1 MRPLDTTA
9 SAGLIAPEL
18 QQAAPSAPVS
28 VPETAASSVRPDP
41 SAAVQ
46 DVPLAQLP
54 AGEEP
59 VDAPEFVLS
68 QRISDD
74 APAASGM
81 PAAGL
86 PGLSGLGGDA
96 ADAQDIL
103 SGAAEDASDQASRL
117 LGAVNQAAAPV
128 VDTAEGVLGQVL
140 NTATGGAAAG
150 AGTPAAATGGA
161 PAAAAPALPSDPVAA
176 LLGGAALPA
185 LPGIDVLFQP
195 IRDLLSSFG
204 TGVIG
209 ALDPTAIL
217 SQSSAVIETA
227 MSVGKSSLTAMG
239 QVWES
244 DAAQTA
250 QTAGQEANNSGLQ
263 TSQRGIDIAALTQAA
278 ASVVQQGNAQLS
290 TIATSFLG
298 QAVALAPVV
307 MTPPAQTALI
317 ASATEHLGQAV
328 IVANA
333 TRGDLAG
340 KTAELGGM
348 VQSLVG
354 VDGQQ
359 AAEAAQSVAQSVG
372 EPIMQQ
378 AQSMA
383 SDTSGLESVLGSS
396 ADDPAATTLA
406 GLNSGS
412 PSTAPGGPGLTTG
425 SPGLST
431 GAPSGTPGI
440 PGSPS
445 IPGVPVGSQTPL
457 ANVLRPG
464 VPVTGLPAATTPAS
478 SSFMGGAP
486 GAAAG
491 QRNSDEEHSRTVDP
505 YRSTTGN
512 DDLTGPLGESAPEV
526 IGAVDADED
535 AGYDNQF

>member
-1 MRPLDTTA
+1 MRPIDTTA
-9 SAGLIAPEL
+9 SAGVIAPEL
-18 QQAAPSAPVS
+18 QQAVPAAPAR
-28 VPETAASSVRPDP
+28 VPETAVPSVQPDP
-41 SAAVQ
+41 GAAVQ

-54 AGEEP
+54 
-59 VDAPEFVLS
+59 VDEQPLDSPEFVLS

-74 APAASGM
+74 APAAGV
-81 PAAGL
+81 PTAGL
-86 PGLSGLGGDA
+86 PGLSGLGGDP
-96 ADAQDIL
+96 ADAQAIL
-103 SGAAEDASDQASRL
+103 SGAAEDASDQANQL
-117 LGAVNQAAAPV
+117 LGTVDQAAAPV
-128 VDTAEGVLGQVL
+128 VETAEGVLGQVL
-140 NTATGGAAAG
+140 NTAAGSGPSGAATAAG
-150 AGTPAAATGGA
+150 I
-161 PAAAAPALPSDPVAA
+161 PAAAAPALPSDPVGA

-217 SQSSAVIETA
+217 SQSSQIIEMA
-227 MSVGKSSLTAMG
+227 MGVGKSSLTAMG

-244 DAAQTA
+244 DASQTA

-278 ASVVQQGNAQLS
+278 AAVVQQGNAQLS
-290 TIATSFLG
+290 TIATSFIG

-328 IVANA
+328 IVANT

-348 VQSLVG
+348 VQSLTG
-354 VDGQQ
+354 VNGQQ

-383 SDTSGLESVLGSS
+383 SDTSGLESVLGST
-396 ADDPAATTLA
+396 DDPASTTLA

-412 PSTAPGGPGLTTG
+412 PSTTPGGPGLSTG

-431 GAPSGTPGI
+431 GSPGGTPGT

-445 IPGVPVGSQTPL
+445 VPGLPGASQPPL

-464 VPVTGLPAATTPAS
+464 VPGMGMPAATTPAS
-478 SSFMGGAP
+478 SSFMGSPG

-505 YRSTTGN
+505 YRSATGN

>member
-1 MRPLDTTA
+1 VKPLDTTA

-18 QQAAPSAPVS
+18 QQAAPAAPVN
-28 VPETAASSVRPDP
+28 VPETAAPAAVPDP
-41 SAAVQ
+41 AAAIQ

-54 AGEEP
+54 EGEQP

-68 QRISDD
+68 RRISDD
-74 APAASGM
+74 APQTGV

-86 PGLSGLGGDA
+86 PGSSGPGGEPA
-96 ADAQDIL
+96 GAQDIL
-103 SGAAEDASDQASRL
+103 SGAADEASAQANEL
-117 LGAVNQAAAPV
+117 LGVVNEAAAPV
-128 VDTAEGVLGQVL
+128 LETAEGVLGQVL
-140 NTATGGAAAG
+140 NTAAGGGVPSGAGAAAAG
-150 AGTPAAATGGA
+150 AT
-161 PAAAAPALPSDPVAA
+161 PAAAAPALPADPVGA

-217 SQSSAVIETA
+217 SQSSQIIEVA

-278 ASVVQQGNAQLS
+278 AAVVQQGNAQLS

-348 VQSLVG
+348 VQNLLG
-354 VDGQQ
+354 VDGQK

-383 SDTSGLESVLGSS
+383 SDTSALESALGSG
-396 ADDPAATTLA
+396 DDPAATTLA

-412 PSTAPGGPGLTTG
+412 PSTTPGSPGLTTG

-431 GAPSGTPGI
+431 GSPGGTPGT
-440 PGSPS
+440 PGSPAL
-445 IPGVPVGSQTPL
+445 PGVPGASQTPL
-457 ANVLRPG
+457 TGVVRPG
-464 VPVTGLPAATTPAS
+464 VPMAGMPSAATTPAS
-478 SSFMGGAP
+478 SSFMGSP
-486 GAAAG
+486 GGAAG
-491 QRNSDEEHSRTVDP
+491 QRNNDDEHSRTVDP
-505 YRSTTGN
+505 YRSPTGN

>member
-1 MRPLDTTA
+1 MKPLDTTA

-18 QQAAPSAPVS
+18 QQAAPAVPVD
-28 VPETAASSVRPDP
+28 VPETAAPAAAPDP
-41 SAAVQ
+41 AAAIQ

-54 AGEEP
+54 EGEQP

-68 QRISDD
+68 RRISDD
-74 APAASGM
+74 AAQTGV

-86 PGLSGLGGDA
+86 PGLSGPGGEPA
-96 ADAQDIL
+96 GAQDIL
-103 SGAAEDASDQASRL
+103 SGAAAEASAQANEL
-117 LGAVNQAAAPV
+117 LGVVNEAAAPV
-128 VDTAEGVLGQVL
+128 LESAEGVLGQVL
-140 NTATGGAAAG
+140 NTAAGGAPAGAAAG
-150 AGTPAAATGGA
+150 AT
-161 PAAAAPALPSDPVAA
+161 PAAAAPALPADPVGA

-195 IRDLLSSFG
+195 IRELLSSFG

-217 SQSSAVIETA
+217 SRSSQIIEVA
-227 MSVGKSSLTAMG
+227 MGVGKSSLTAMG

-278 ASVVQQGNAQLS
+278 AAVVQQGNAQLN

-348 VQSLVG
+348 VQNLLG
-354 VDGQQ
+354 VDGQK
-359 AAEAAQSVAQSVG
+359 AAEVAQNVAQSVG

-383 SDTSGLESVLGSS
+383 SDTSTLESALGTG
-396 ADDPAATTLA
+396 DDPAATTLA
-406 GLNSGS
+406 GLHSGS
-412 PSTAPGGPGLTTG
+412 PSGTPGSPGLTTG

-431 GAPSGTPGI
+431 GSPGGTPGT

-445 IPGVPVGSQTPL
+445 LPGLPGASQTPL
-457 ANVLRPG
+457 TGVVRPG
-464 VPVTGLPAATTPAS
+464 MPVTGMPSATTPAS
-478 SSFMGGAP
+478 SSFMGSP
-486 GAAAG
+486 GGAAG
-491 QRNSDEEHSRTVDP
+491 QRNNDDEHSRTVDP
-505 YRSTTGN
+505 YRSPTGN

>member
-1 MRPLDTTA
+1 MRPLDNTA
-9 SAGLIAPEL
+9 SAGVIAPEL
-18 QQAAPSAPVS
+18 QHAVSTAPAS
-28 VPETAASSVRPDP
+28 VPETVAPSVQPDP
-41 SAAVQ
+41 NAAIQ
-46 DVPLAQLP
+46 DIPLAQLP
-54 AGEEP
+54 DGEQP
-59 VDAPEFVLS
+59 VEAPEFVLS

-74 APAASGM
+74 APGA

-86 PGLSGLGGDA
+86 PGLSGLGGGA

-103 SGAAEDASDQASRL
+103 SGVAEEASGQANQL

-128 VDTAEGVLGQVL
+128 VDTAQGVLGQVL
-140 NTATGGAAAG
+140 NTAAASTGA
-150 AGTPAAATGGA
+150 PAAAAAGGA

-217 SQSSAVIETA
+217 SRSSAVIETA
-227 MSVGKSSLTAMG
+227 MSVGKSSLTTMG

-244 DAAQTA
+244 DTAQTA

-263 TSQRGIDIAALTQAA
+263 TSERGIDIAALTQAA

-290 TIATSFLG
+290 TIATSFIG

-317 ASATEHLGQAV
+317 ATATEHLGQAV

-340 KTAELGGM
+340 KTTELGGM

-359 AAEAAQSVAQSVG
+359 AAEAAQNVAQSVG

-383 SDTSGLESVLGSS
+383 SDTSGLESILGAT
-396 ADDPAATTLA
+396 ADDPASTTLA
-406 GLNSGS
+406 GLHSGS
-412 PSTAPGGPGLTTG
+412 PSTTSGSPGLTTG
-425 SPGLST
+425 SPGLS
-431 GAPSGTPGI
+431 SGSPGT

-445 IPGVPVGSQTPL
+445 VPGVPGAAAQPPL

-464 VPVTGLPAATTPAS
+464 ALATGMPAATTPAS
-478 SSFMGGAP
+478 SSFMGGPP
-486 GAAAG
+486 GGAAG
-491 QRNSDEEHSRTVDP
+491 QQRNNDEEHSRTVDP
-505 YRSTTGN
+505 YRSATGN

>member
-1 MRPLDTTA
+1 MKPLDTTA

-18 QQAAPSAPVS
+18 QQAAPAVPVNT
-28 VPETAASSVRPDP
+28 PETAAPAVAPDP
-41 SAAVQ
+41 AAAIQ

-54 AGEEP
+54 AGEQP

-68 QRISDD
+68 KRISDD
-74 APAASGM
+74 AAQTGV

-86 PGLSGLGGDA
+86 PGLSGTGGEA
-96 ADAQDIL
+96 ADAQGIL
-103 SGAAEDASDQASRL
+103 SGAADEASAQAGEL
-117 LGAVNQAAAPV
+117 LGVVNEAAAPV
-128 VDTAEGVLGQVL
+128 LEAAEGVLGQVL
-140 NTATGGAAAG
+140 NTAAGGGAPAGAGAAAAAG
-150 AGTPAAATGGA
+150 AT
-161 PAAAAPALPSDPVAA
+161 PAAAAPALPADPVGA

-217 SQSSAVIETA
+217 SRSSQIIEVA
-227 MSVGKSSLTAMG
+227 MGVGKSSLTAMG

-278 ASVVQQGNAQLS
+278 AAVVQQGNAQLG

-348 VQSLVG
+348 VQNLLG
-354 VDGQQ
+354 VDGQK

-383 SDTSGLESVLGSS
+383 SDTSALESALGSG
-396 ADDPAATTLA
+396 DDPAATTLA

-412 PSTAPGGPGLTTG
+412 PGTTPGSPGLGTG

-431 GAPSGTPGI
+431 GSPGGTPGT

-445 IPGVPVGSQTPL
+445 LPGVPGASQTPL
-457 ANVLRPG
+457 TGVVRPG
-464 VPVTGLPAATTPAS
+464 LPVTGMPSAATTPAS
-478 SSFMGGAP
+478 SSFMGSP
-486 GAAAG
+486 GGAAG
-491 QRNSDEEHSRTVDP
+491 QRNNDDEHSRTVDP
-505 YRSTTGN
+505 YRSPTGN
-512 DDLTGPLGESAPEV
+512 DDLTGPLGESTPEV

>member
-1 MRPLDTTA
+1 MKPLDTTA

-18 QQAAPSAPVS
+18 QQAAPTVPVHG
-28 VPETAASSVRPDP
+28 PETAAPPAAPDP
-41 SAAVQ
+41 AAAIQ

-54 AGEEP
+54 EGEQP
-59 VDAPEFVLS
+59 VEAPEFVLS
-68 QRISDD
+68 RRISDD
-74 APAASGM
+74 AAQATGIPAT
-81 PAAGL
+81 GL
-86 PGLSGLGGDA
+86 PGSAGPGGDA
-96 ADAQDIL
+96 ADVQNIL
-103 SGAAEDASDQASRL
+103 SGAAEDASAQANQL
-117 LGAVNQAAAPV
+117 LGAVNEAAAPV
-128 VDTAEGVLGQVL
+128 IESAEGVLGQAL
-140 NTATGGAAAG
+140 NTAAGGITSGAG
-150 AGTPAAATGGA
+150 APAAAAAT
-161 PAAAAPALPSDPVAA
+161 PAAAAPALPADPVGA

-217 SQSSAVIETA
+217 SQSSQIIEVA
-227 MSVGKSSLTAMG
+227 MGVGKSSLTAMG

-278 ASVVQQGNAQLS
+278 AAVVQQGNAQLS

-340 KTAELGGM
+340 KTTELGGM
-348 VQSLVG
+348 VQNLLG
-354 VDGQQ
+354 VDGQK

-383 SDTSGLESVLGSS
+383 SDTSALESALGSG
-396 ADDPAATTLA
+396 DDPAATTLA
-406 GLNSGS
+406 GLHSGS
-412 PSTAPGGPGLTTG
+412 PSTTPGGPGLTTG
-425 SPGLST
+425 GPGLST
-431 GAPSGTPGI
+431 GSPGATPGT

-445 IPGVPVGSQTPL
+445 LPGVPGASQTPL
-457 ANVLRPG
+457 TGMVRPG
-464 VPVTGLPAATTPAS
+464 VPVTGMPSAATTPAS
-478 SSFMGGAP
+478 SSFMGSP
-486 GAAAG
+486 GGAAG
-491 QRNSDEEHSRTVDP
+491 QRNNDDEHSRTVDP
-505 YRSTTGN
+505 YRSPTGN

>member
-1 MRPLDTTA
+1 MPL
-9 SAGLIAPEL
+9 E
-18 QQAAPSAPVS
+18 
-28 VPETAASSVRPDP
+28 
-41 SAAVQ
+41 
-46 DVPLAQLP
+46 
-54 AGEEP
+54 
-59 VDAPEFVLS
+59 APEFVLS
-68 QRISDD
+68 QRISEETHAATGMPTAGFPGAPGLTGD
-74 APAASGM
+74 APA
-81 PAAGL
+81 
-86 PGLSGLGGDA
+86 
-96 ADAQDIL
+96 AQDIL
-103 SGAAEDASDQASRL
+103 SGAVDDASGQANQL

-128 VDTAEGVLGQVL
+128 VEAADGVLGQALSAVGAGASSGPG
-140 NTATGGAAAG
+140 TPSGAAA
-150 AGTPAAATGGA
+150 T
-161 PAAAAPALPSDPVAA
+161 PAAAAPALPADPVGD

-195 IRDLLSSFG
+195 IHDLLSSFG

-217 SQSSAVIETA
+217 SQSSKIIETA
-227 MSVGKSSLTAMG
+227 MGVGKSSLTAMG

-250 QTAGQEANNSGLQ
+250 QTAGQEANNSGLE
-263 TSQRGIDIAALTQAA
+263 TSQRGIDISALTQLAA
-278 ASVVQQGNAQLS
+278 GVVQQGNAQLS

-348 VQSLVG
+348 VQNLVG

-359 AAEAAQSVAQSVG
+359 AAAAAQDVAQSVG

-378 AQSMA
+378 AQSLA
-383 SDTSGLESVLGSS
+383 SDPSGLESVLGSS

-406 GLNSGS
+406 GLHSGS
-412 PSTAPGGPGLTTG
+412 PSTTPGSPGLSTG

-431 GAPSGTPGI
+431 GSPSGSPSL
-440 PGSPS
+440 PGSPLA
-445 IPGVPVGSQTPL
+445 GVPGSTQNPL
-457 ANVLRPG
+457 TNVMRPG
-464 VPVTGLPAATTPAS
+464 GFAGMPNPAATSPAS
-478 SSFMGGAP
+478 SSFMGSPGGA
-486 GAAAG
+486 GAGG
-491 QRNSDEEHSRTVDP
+491 QRNSDEEHSRTVES

>member
-1 MRPLDTTA
+1 MKPLDTTA

-18 QQAAPSAPVS
+18 QHVAPTVPVNAPEAAAPDP
-28 VPETAASSVRPDP
+28 AA
-41 SAAVQ
+41 AIQ

-54 AGEEP
+54 EGEQP

-68 QRISDD
+68 RRISDD
-74 APAASGM
+74 APQTGM

-86 PGLSGLGGDA
+86 PGSPGPGGEPA
-96 ADAQDIL
+96 GAQDIL
-103 SGAAEDASDQASRL
+103 SGAAEEASAQANEL
-117 LGAVNQAAAPV
+117 LGVVDEAAAPV
-128 VDTAEGVLGQVL
+128 LETAEGVLGQVL
-140 NTATGGAAAG
+140 NTAAGGGVPAGAGAAAAG
-150 AGTPAAATGGA
+150 AT
-161 PAAAAPALPSDPVAA
+161 PAAAAPALPADPVGA

-195 IRDLLSSFG
+195 IRDLLGSFG

-217 SQSSAVIETA
+217 SRSSQIIEVA
-227 MSVGKSSLTAMG
+227 MGVGKSSLTAMG

-278 ASVVQQGNAQLS
+278 AAVVQQGNAQLS

-348 VQSLVG
+348 VQNLLG
-354 VDGQQ
+354 VDGQK

-378 AQSMA
+378 AQSLA
-383 SDTSGLESVLGSS
+383 SDTSALESALGSG
-396 ADDPAATTLA
+396 DDPAATTLA

-412 PSTAPGGPGLTTG
+412 PGTTPGGPGLTTG

-431 GAPSGTPGI
+431 GSPGGTPGT
-440 PGSPS
+440 PGAPS
-445 IPGVPVGSQTPL
+445 LSGVPGASQTPL
-457 ANVLRPG
+457 TGVVRPG
-464 VPVTGLPAATTPAS
+464 LPLTGMPSAATTPAS
-478 SSFMGGAP
+478 SSLMGSPSG
-486 GAAAG
+486 AAG
-491 QRNSDEEHSRTVDP
+491 QRNNNDDEHSRTVDP
-505 YRSTTGN
+505 YRSPTGN
-512 DDLTGPLGESAPEV
+512 DDLTGPLGESAPQV

>member
-1 MRPLDTTA
+1 MKPLDTTA

-18 QQAAPSAPVS
+18 QQTAPTVPVRG
-28 VPETAASSVRPDP
+28 PETAAPPAAPDP
-41 SAAVQ
+41 AAAIQ

-54 AGEEP
+54 EGEQP
-59 VDAPEFVLS
+59 VEAPEFILS
-68 QRISDD
+68 RRISDD
-74 APAASGM
+74 APQASGI
-81 PAAGL
+81 PATGL
-86 PGLSGLGGDA
+86 PGSAGAGGDA
-96 ADAQDIL
+96 ADVRNIL
-103 SGAAEDASDQASRL
+103 SGAAVDASAQANQL
-117 LGAVNQAAAPV
+117 LGAVNEAAAPV
-128 VDTAEGVLGQVL
+128 IESAEGVLGQAL
-140 NTATGGAAAG
+140 STAAGGITSGAAA
-150 AGTPAAATGGA
+150 PAAAAAT
-161 PAAAAPALPSDPVAA
+161 PAAAAPALPADPVGA

-195 IRDLLSSFG
+195 IRDLLGSFG

-217 SQSSAVIETA
+217 SRSSQIIEVA
-227 MSVGKSSLTAMG
+227 MGVGKSSLTAMG

-278 ASVVQQGNAQLS
+278 AAVVQQGNAQLG

-340 KTAELGGM
+340 KTTELGGM
-348 VQSLVG
+348 VQNLLG
-354 VDGQQ
+354 VDGQK

-383 SDTSGLESVLGSS
+383 SDTSALESALGSG
-396 ADDPAATTLA
+396 DDPAATTLA
-406 GLNSGS
+406 GLHSGS
-412 PSTAPGGPGLTTG
+412 PSTTPGSPGLTTG
-425 SPGLST
+425 GPGLST
-431 GAPSGTPGI
+431 GSPGGTPGT

-445 IPGVPVGSQTPL
+445 LPGVPGASQTPL
-457 ANVLRPG
+457 TGMVRPG
-464 VPVTGLPAATTPAS
+464 VPVAGMPAAATTPAS
-478 SSFMGGAP
+478 SSFMGSP
-486 GAAAG
+486 GGAAG
-491 QRNSDEEHSRTVDP
+491 QRNNDDEHSRTVDP
-505 YRSTTGN
+505 YRSPTGN

>member
-1 MRPLDTTA
+1 MKPLDTTA

-18 QQAAPSAPVS
+18 QQAAPAAPVN
-28 VPETAASSVRPDP
+28 VPETAAPAAVPDP
-41 SAAVQ
+41 AAAIQ

-54 AGEEP
+54 EGEQP

-68 QRISDD
+68 RRISDD
-74 APAASGM
+74 APQTGV

-86 PGLSGLGGDA
+86 PGSSGPGGEPA
-96 ADAQDIL
+96 GAQDIL
-103 SGAAEDASDQASRL
+103 SGAAEEASAQANEL
-117 LGAVNQAAAPV
+117 LGVVNEAAAPV
-128 VDTAEGVLGQVL
+128 LETAEGVLGQVL
-140 NTATGGAAAG
+140 NTAAGGGVPSG
-150 AGTPAAATGGA
+150 AGAAATGA
-161 PAAAAPALPSDPVAA
+161 TPAAAAPALPADPVGA

-217 SQSSAVIETA
+217 SQSSQIIEVA

-278 ASVVQQGNAQLS
+278 AAVVQQGNAQLS

-348 VQSLVG
+348 VQNLLG
-354 VDGQQ
+354 VDGQK

-383 SDTSGLESVLGSS
+383 SDTSALESALGSG
-396 ADDPAATTLA
+396 DDPAATTLA

-412 PSTAPGGPGLTTG
+412 PSTTPGSPGLTTG

-431 GAPSGTPGI
+431 GSPGGTPGT
-440 PGSPS
+440 PGSPAL
-445 IPGVPVGSQTPL
+445 PGVPGASQTPL
-457 ANVLRPG
+457 TGVVRPG
-464 VPVTGLPAATTPAS
+464 VPMAGMPSAATTPAS
-478 SSFMGGAP
+478 SSFMGSP
-486 GAAAG
+486 GGAAG
-491 QRNSDEEHSRTVDP
+491 QRNNDDEHSRTVDP
-505 YRSTTGN
+505 YRSPTGN

>member
-1 MRPLDTTA
+1 MKPLDTTA

-18 QQAAPSAPVS
+18 RQAAPDVPVN
-28 VPETAASSVRPDP
+28 VPETAVPAVAPDP
-41 SAAVQ
+41 AAAVQ
-46 DVPLAQLP
+46 DIPLARLP
-54 AGEEP
+54 EGEQP

-68 QRISDD
+68 RRISDD
-74 APAASGM
+74 AAQTGVPAV
-81 PAAGL
+81 GL
-86 PGLSGLGGDA
+86 PGLSGAGGEA
-96 ADAQDIL
+96 SGVQDIL
-103 SGAAEDASDQASRL
+103 SGAATEASARANEL
-117 LGAVNQAAAPV
+117 LGVVNEAAAPV
-128 VDTAEGVLGQVL
+128 LETAEGVLGQVL
-140 NTATGGAAAG
+140 NTATGGSAPAGAAAAAG
-150 AGTPAAATGGA
+150 AT
-161 PAAAAPALPSDPVAA
+161 PAAAAPALPADPVGA

-217 SQSSAVIETA
+217 SQSSQIIEVA

-250 QTAGQEANNSGLQ
+250 QTAGQEANDSGLQ
-263 TSQRGIDIAALTQAA
+263 TSRRGIDIAALTQAA
-278 ASVVQQGNAQLS
+278 AAVVQQGNAQLN

-348 VQSLVG
+348 VQNLLG
-354 VDGQQ
+354 VDGQK
-359 AAEAAQSVAQSVG
+359 AAEVAQNVAQSVG

-383 SDTSGLESVLGSS
+383 SDTSALESALGTG
-396 ADDPAATTLA
+396 DDPAATTLA
-406 GLNSGS
+406 GLHSGS
-412 PSTAPGGPGLTTG
+412 PSTTPGSPGLTTG

-431 GAPSGTPGI
+431 GSPGGTPGT

-445 IPGVPVGSQTPL
+445 LPGLPGASQTPL
-457 ANVLRPG
+457 TGVVRPG
-464 VPVTGLPAATTPAS
+464 VPVTGMPSAATTPAS
-478 SSFMGGAP
+478 SSFMGSP
-486 GAAAG
+486 GGAAG
-491 QRNSDEEHSRTVDP
+491 QRNNDDEHSRTVDP
-505 YRSTTGN
+505 YRSPTGN

-526 IGAVDADED
+526 IGAVDADAD

>member
-1 MRPLDTTA
+1 MRPIDTTA
-9 SAGLIAPEL
+9 AAGVIAPEL
-18 QQAAPSAPVS
+18 QQAVPTAPVR
-28 VPETAASSVRPDP
+28 VPETAAPSTQPDP
-41 SAAVQ
+41 GAAIQ

-54 AGEEP
+54 DGEQQL
-59 VDAPEFVLS
+59 DAPEFFLS

-74 APAASGM
+74 APAAAGAPM
-81 PAAGL
+81 AGL

-103 SGAAEDASDQASRL
+103 SGAAEDASDQANQL

-128 VDTAEGVLGQVL
+128 VDTAQGVLGQVL
-140 NTATGGAAAG
+140 NTAAGGGPSGTAAA
-150 AGTPAAATGGA
+150 GGA
-161 PAAAAPALPSDPVAA
+161 PAAAAPALPSDPVGA

-217 SQSSAVIETA
+217 SQSSQIIETA

-244 DAAQTA
+244 DASQTA

-290 TIATSFLG
+290 TIATSFIG

-348 VQSLVG
+348 VQSLTG
-354 VDGQQ
+354 VNGQQ

-396 ADDPAATTLA
+396 TGDPAATTLA

-412 PSTAPGGPGLTTG
+412 PGTTPGSPGLTTG

-431 GAPSGTPGI
+431 GSPSGTPGI

-445 IPGVPVGSQTPL
+445 VPGVPGAAQTPL

-464 VPVTGLPAATTPAS
+464 PATGMPAATTPAS
-478 SSFMGGAP
+478 SSFMGGGAP
-486 GAAAG
+486 GGAAG

-505 YRSTTGN
+505 YRSATGN

>member
-1 MRPLDTTA
+1 VKPLDTTA

-18 QQAAPSAPVS
+18 QQAAPAAPVN
-28 VPETAASSVRPDP
+28 VPETAAPAAVPDP
-41 SAAVQ
+41 AAAIQ

-54 AGEEP
+54 EGEQP

-68 QRISDD
+68 RRISDD
-74 APAASGM
+74 APQTGV

-86 PGLSGLGGDA
+86 PGSSGPGGEPA
-96 ADAQDIL
+96 GAQDIL
-103 SGAAEDASDQASRL
+103 SGAAEEASARANEL
-117 LGAVNQAAAPV
+117 LGVVNEAAAPV
-128 VDTAEGVLGQVL
+128 LETAEGVLGQVL
-140 NTATGGAAAG
+140 NTAPGGGVPSGAGAAAAG
-150 AGTPAAATGGA
+150 AT
-161 PAAAAPALPSDPVAA
+161 PAAAAPALPADPVGA

-217 SQSSAVIETA
+217 SQSSQVIEVA

-278 ASVVQQGNAQLS
+278 AAVVQQGNAQLS

-348 VQSLVG
+348 VQNLLG
-354 VDGQQ
+354 VDGQK

-383 SDTSGLESVLGSS
+383 SDTSALESALGSG
-396 ADDPAATTLA
+396 DDPAATTLA

-412 PSTAPGGPGLTTG
+412 PSTTPGSPGLTTG

-431 GAPSGTPGI
+431 GSPGGTPGT
-440 PGSPS
+440 PGSPAL
-445 IPGVPVGSQTPL
+445 PGVPGASQTPL
-457 ANVLRPG
+457 TGVVRPG
-464 VPVTGLPAATTPAS
+464 VPMAGMPSAATTPAS
-478 SSFMGGAP
+478 SSFMGSP
-486 GAAAG
+486 GGAAG
-491 QRNSDEEHSRTVDP
+491 QRNNDDEHSRTVDP
-505 YRSTTGN
+505 YRSPTGN

>member
-1 MRPLDTTA
+1 MKPLDSTA

-18 QQAAPSAPVS
+18 QQAAPVAPVN
-28 VPETAASSVRPDP
+28 VPETAAPAAVPDP
-41 SAAVQ
+41 AAAIQ

-54 AGEEP
+54 EGEQP

-68 QRISDD
+68 RRISDD
-74 APAASGM
+74 APQTGV

-86 PGLSGLGGDA
+86 PGPSGPGGEPA
-96 ADAQDIL
+96 GAQDIL
-103 SGAAEDASDQASRL
+103 SGAAEEASAQANAL
-117 LGAVNQAAAPV
+117 LGVVNEAAAPV
-128 VDTAEGVLGQVL
+128 LETAEGVLGQVL
-140 NTATGGAAAG
+140 NTAAGGGVPSGAGAGAAG
-150 AGTPAAATGGA
+150 AT
-161 PAAAAPALPSDPVAA
+161 PAAAAPALPADPVGA

-217 SQSSAVIETA
+217 SQSSQIIEVA

-278 ASVVQQGNAQLS
+278 AAVVQQGNAQLS

-340 KTAELGGM
+340 KTAELGGV
-348 VQSLVG
+348 VQNLLG
-354 VDGQQ
+354 VDGQK

-383 SDTSGLESVLGSS
+383 SDTSALESALGSG
-396 ADDPAATTLA
+396 DDPAATTLA

-412 PSTAPGGPGLTTG
+412 PSATPGSPGLTTG

-431 GAPSGTPGI
+431 GSPGGTPGA
-440 PGSPS
+440 PGSPAL
-445 IPGVPVGSQTPL
+445 PGVPGASQTPL
-457 ANVLRPG
+457 TGVVRPG
-464 VPVTGLPAATTPAS
+464 VPMAGMPAATTPAS
-478 SSFMGGAP
+478 SSFMGSP
-486 GAAAG
+486 GGAAG
-491 QRNSDEEHSRTVDP
+491 QRNNDDEHSRTVDP
-505 YRSTTGN
+505 YRSPTGN

>member
-1 MRPLDTTA
+1 MKPLDTTA

-18 QQAAPSAPVS
+18 QQAAPAAPVN
-28 VPETAASSVRPDP
+28 VPETAAPAAVPDP
-41 SAAVQ
+41 AAAIQ

-54 AGEEP
+54 EGEQP

-68 QRISDD
+68 RRISDD
-74 APAASGM
+74 APQTGV

-86 PGLSGLGGDA
+86 PGSSGPGGEPA
-96 ADAQDIL
+96 GAQDIL
-103 SGAAEDASDQASRL
+103 SGAAEEASAQANEL
-117 LGAVNQAAAPV
+117 LGVVNEAAAPV
-128 VDTAEGVLGQVL
+128 LETAEGVLGQVL
-140 NTATGGAAAG
+140 NTAPGGGVPSGAGAAAAG
-150 AGTPAAATGGA
+150 AT
-161 PAAAAPALPSDPVAA
+161 PAAAAPALPADPVGA

-217 SQSSAVIETA
+217 SQSSQVIEVA

-278 ASVVQQGNAQLS
+278 AAVVQQGNAQLS

-348 VQSLVG
+348 VQNLLG
-354 VDGQQ
+354 VDGQK

-383 SDTSGLESVLGSS
+383 SDTSALESALGSG
-396 ADDPAATTLA
+396 DDPAATTLA

-412 PSTAPGGPGLTTG
+412 PSTTPGSPGLTTG

-431 GAPSGTPGI
+431 GSPGGTPGT
-440 PGSPS
+440 PGSPAL
-445 IPGVPVGSQTPL
+445 PGVPGASQTPL
-457 ANVLRPG
+457 TGVVRPG
-464 VPVTGLPAATTPAS
+464 VPMAGMPSAATTPAS
-478 SSFMGGAP
+478 SSFMGSP
-486 GAAAG
+486 GGAAG
-491 QRNSDEEHSRTVDP
+491 QRNNDDEHSRTVDP
-505 YRSTTGN
+505 YRSPTGN

>member
-1 MRPLDTTA
+1 MKPLDTTA

-18 QQAAPSAPVS
+18 QQAAPAIPVN
-28 VPETAASSVRPDP
+28 VPETAAPAAAPDP
-41 SAAVQ
+41 AAAIQ

-54 AGEEP
+54 EGELP
-59 VDAPEFVLS
+59 VEAPEFVLS
-68 QRISDD
+68 RRISDD
-74 APAASGM
+74 APQTGV

-86 PGLSGLGGDA
+86 PGLSGPGGEPA
-96 ADAQDIL
+96 GAQDIL
-103 SGAAEDASDQASRL
+103 SGAAEEATAQANEL
-117 LGAVNQAAAPV
+117 LGVVNEAAAPV
-128 VDTAEGVLGQVL
+128 LGTAEGVLGQVL
-140 NTATGGAAAG
+140 NTAAGGGVPSGTGAAA
-150 AGTPAAATGGA
+150 AGVT
-161 PAAAAPALPSDPVAA
+161 PAAAAPALPADPVGA
-176 LLGGAALPA
+176 LLNGAALPA

-217 SQSSAVIETA
+217 SQSSQVIEVA

-278 ASVVQQGNAQLS
+278 AAVVQQGNAQLS

-328 IVANA
+328 IVANG

-348 VQSLVG
+348 VQNLLG
-354 VDGQQ
+354 VDPQK

-383 SDTSGLESVLGSS
+383 SDTSALESALGSG
-396 ADDPAATTLA
+396 DDPAATTLA

-412 PSTAPGGPGLTTG
+412 PSTTPGSPGLTTG

-431 GAPSGTPGI
+431 GSPGGTPGT

-445 IPGVPVGSQTPL
+445 LPGVPGASQTPL
-457 ANVLRPG
+457 TGVVRPG
-464 VPVTGLPAATTPAS
+464 LPVTGMPSAATTPAS
-478 SSFMGGAP
+478 SSFMGSP
-486 GAAAG
+486 GGAAG
-491 QRNSDEEHSRTVDP
+491 QRNNDDEHSRTVDP
-505 YRSTTGN
+505 YRSPTGN